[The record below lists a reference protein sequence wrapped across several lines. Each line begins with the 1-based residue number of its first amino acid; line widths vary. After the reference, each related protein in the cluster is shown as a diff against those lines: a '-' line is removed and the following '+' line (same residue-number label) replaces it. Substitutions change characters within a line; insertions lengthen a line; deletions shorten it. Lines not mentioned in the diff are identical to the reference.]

1 MLRHCGSRYVRI
13 RRRLKRCARRCRNAQ
28 VFLNVSS
35 NGTSGKK
42 IYLELYPSPES
53 GLVQPFSGERY
64 RVTKEN
70 LYLSVPVL
78 FILCAS
84 FAPRDGSESDDVY
97 DDTDYCHYTHHSEQC
112 LERSFS
118 ISAFI
123 FRLSFICSE
132 AKPST
137 ESNDPFRSTVTL
149 STCSMWST

>member
-1 MLRHCGSRYVRI
+1 MLRHCESRYVRI

-112 LERSFS
+112 LEHEFVPVQGTGCLLVQHLSLHLP
-118 ISAFI
+118 AFFHLLRGKTKYGI
-123 FRLSFICSE
+123 
-132 AKPST
+132 K
-137 ESNDPFRSTVTL
+137 
-149 STCSMWST
+149 

>member
-1 MLRHCGSRYVRI
+1 MRI
-13 RRRLKRCARRCRNAQ
+13 RRRAKRRARRCKNAYA
-28 VFLNVSS
+28 FLNVNSS
-35 NGTSGKK
+35 GTSDKK

-97 DDTDYCHYTHHSEQC
+97 DDTDYCHYTHHAEQC
-112 LERSFS
+112 LEHEFVPVQGTGCLLVQHLSLHLP
-118 ISAFI
+118 AFFHLLRGKSKYGI
-123 FRLSFICSE
+123 
-132 AKPST
+132 
-137 ESNDPFRSTVTL
+137 N
-149 STCSMWST
+149 

>member
-112 LERSFS
+112 LEHEFVPVQGTGCLLVQHLSLHLP
-118 ISAFI
+118 AFFHL
-123 FRLSFICSE
+123 FRGKTKYGI
-132 AKPST
+132 K
-137 ESNDPFRSTVTL
+137 
-149 STCSMWST
+149 

>member
-1 MLRHCGSRYVRI
+1 MLRHDGSRYVRSRWRFK
-13 RRRLKRCARRCRNAQ
+13 RRARRCRSALA
-28 VFLNVSS
+28 FLNVSS
-35 NGTSGKK
+35 GGTSDKK

-112 LERSFS
+112 LEHEFVPVQGTGCLLIEHLRLHLP
-118 ISAFI
+118 AFFHLLRGKTKYGI
-123 FRLSFICSE
+123 
-132 AKPST
+132 K
-137 ESNDPFRSTVTL
+137 
-149 STCSMWST
+149 

>member
-112 LERSFS
+112 LEHEFVPIQGPGCLLIEHLSLHLP
-118 ISAFI
+118 AFFHL
-123 FRLSFICSE
+123 FRGKTKYGI
-132 AKPST
+132 K
-137 ESNDPFRSTVTL
+137 
-149 STCSMWST
+149 

>member
-112 LERSFS
+112 LEHEFVPVQGTGCLLVQHLSLHLP
-118 ISAFI
+118 AFFHLLRGKTKYGI
-123 FRLSFICSE
+123 
-132 AKPST
+132 K
-137 ESNDPFRSTVTL
+137 
-149 STCSMWST
+149 

>member
-78 FILCAS
+78 FILGAS
-84 FAPRDGSESDDVY
+84 FAPREGSESDDVY

-112 LERSFS
+112 LEHEFVPVQGTGCLLVQHLSLHLP
-118 ISAFI
+118 AFFHL
-123 FRLSFICSE
+123 FRGKTKYGI
-132 AKPST
+132 K
-137 ESNDPFRSTVTL
+137 
-149 STCSMWST
+149 